1 MPSHYALFD
10 TAFGV
15 CGLAW
20 TERGIGRVWLPEGD
34 AGVVSLRASRGIAGE
49 GASHWAGHPPGA
61 VGRAVDGMV
70 LLLSGGTPDFTDA
83 PLDMEACPDFEAR
96 VYAVTR
102 TIARGDAI
110 TYGEVAARVGQ
121 PGAARAVGQALGRN
135 PVPIIVPCHR
145 VVSAGN
151 AGPRPI
157 GGFSA
162 PGGAATKRRLL
173 EIEGALPPPQS
184 DLFGNSLL

>member
-10 TAFGV
+10 TALGV

-20 TERGIGRVWLPEGD
+20 TDRGIARVWLPEDD
-34 AGVVSLRASRGIAGE
+34 AGVVALRASRGIGGE
-49 GASHWAGHPPGA
+49 GASHWPGHPPGL
-61 VGRAVDGMV
+61 VGRAVDDMAA
-70 LLLSGGTPDFTDA
+70 LLAGGSPDFAAA
-83 PLDMEACPDFEAR
+83 PLDLSACADFELR
-96 VYAVTR
+96 VYHVAR
-102 TIARGDAI
+102 TIRRGATL

-135 PVPIIVPCHR
+135 PVPVIVPCHR
-145 VVSAGN
+145 VVSAAN
-151 AGPRPI
+151 SGPRPI

-173 EIEGALPPPQS
+173 EIEGALRPPQP
-184 DLFGNSLL
+184 DLFGAFQS